1 MFVQIGNK
9 AFNPNHITEVYF
21 EPNGIANT
29 VALFFDVRD
38 TDSDQVYME
47 FDGDEYE
54 SFLEWWEL
62 KAEVDRR

>member
-1 MFVQIGNK
+1 
-9 AFNPNHITEVYF
+9 
-21 EPNGIANT
+21 
-29 VALFFDVRD
+29 
-38 TDSDQVYME
+38 ME